1 MWFHLSSVNVEL
13 CEFLKLRVNPLNL
26 NISLYTEVIG
36 TALAVSLVVVQGWVE
51 AEFSP
56 MYQCFLLLS
65 SMEAGLLPPLGLQRL
80 ISGGCTTL
88 SHVSNLISLKIYYI
102 HLSS

>member
-13 CEFLKLRVNPLNL
+13 CEFLKLRVYPLNL

-36 TALAVSLVVVQGWVE
+36 TALAISLVVVQGWVE

-56 MYQCFLLLS
+56 MYQYFFTTFKYGGWSCSPTGTLKTDQW
-65 SMEAGLLPPLGLQRL
+65 GLINP
-80 ISGGCTTL
+80 
-88 SHVSNLISLKIYYI
+88 
-102 HLSS
+102 